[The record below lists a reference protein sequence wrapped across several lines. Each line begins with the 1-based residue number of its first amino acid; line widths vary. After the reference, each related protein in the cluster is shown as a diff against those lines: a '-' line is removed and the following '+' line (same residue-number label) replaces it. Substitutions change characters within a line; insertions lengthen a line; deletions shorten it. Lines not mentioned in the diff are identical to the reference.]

1 MIKQGGLKV
10 KDNNLEQLKNEYM
23 DVSIPIELDS
33 IVKKALKESGVKSIN
48 RKNNFK
54 RVRIAIASMAAVLI
68 VLIIGINSSPVFAA
82 TLSKV
87 PIVGSIVN
95 VLTFREYTVNEDTFN
110 ANIKVPA
117 IQGLEDKTLEN
128 SLNEKYYAENKEL
141 YEQFITDVEELKKN
155 GGGHLGVDS
164 GYIVKTDT
172 DRILSIGRY
181 VVNTVGSSSTTM
193 KYDTID
199 KKNEILITLPS
210 LFKDDKYIDIISENI
225 IKQMIEQY
233 KADNNK
239 YYWVAGIENEMTTEL
254 FEKIS
259 KEQSF
264 YINTEDKLVISFDK
278 YEVAPG
284 CMGVVEF
291 IIPTEI
297 LSDSIVS
304 NEFIK

>member
-87 PIVGSIVN
+87 PIVGSIVK